1 MDLAGKR
8 VMVIGLSVSGLAAAR
23 LLASRGARLV
33 MTDLRPD
40 LLADFHSTAGGGASD
55 ATMPSGEMHLG
66 SEDPAWLDGVDLVV
80 TSPGV
85 PPASR
90 LLTEADRR
98 RIPVIGELEL
108 GSRFVEAPIIAVT
121 GTNGKS
127 TVTTLIGEIF
137 KAAGRRVFVG
147 GNLGTPLVEAAGGEF
162 DVIVAEVSSYQLERT
177 ERFKPH
183 VGVHLNLAEDHLDRY
198 KDLDEYGL
206 AKARLFRA
214 QDRYDWAILNRDDPR
229 VWFLRAKVSAQVMSF
244 GLGPAES
251 TPAIGYDGSD
261 LIFDIRSGHG
271 RISLKRLRLVGRH
284 NIANAMAAAAAALVS
299 GIDPR
304 VIEEAL
310 ADFAGLPHRMEFVAE
325 REGVTYIDDSKGT
338 NVASVVEALAAV
350 RAPVILIA
358 GGMDKGGDYAP
369 LREPLGEK
377 VRLLILIG
385 AARDTM
391 RAALEGATEI
401 ELVQTLDEAVRR
413 AAAAA
418 HRAETV
424 LLSPACSSFDQFR
437 NYAERGRI
445 FQELVR
451 AL

>member
-8 VMVIGLSVSGLAAAR
+8 VMVIGLGVSGLAAAR
-23 LLASRGARLV
+23 LLAARGARLT
-33 MTDLRPD
+33 MTDLRAD
-40 LLADFHSTAGGGASD
+40 LGADAGNGA
-55 ATMPSGEMHLG
+55 MPPGEIHLG
-66 SEDPAWLDGVDLVV
+66 SEDLAWLKGVDLVV

-85 PPASR
+85 PRTSC
-90 LLTEADRR
+90 LLVEADRR
-98 RIPVIGELEL
+98 RIEVIGELEL
-108 GSRFVEAPIIAVT
+108 GSRFVVAPIVAVT

-137 KAAGRRVFVG
+137 KAAGQRVFVG

-162 DVIVAEVSSYQLERT
+162 DVVVAEVSSYQLERI
-177 ERFKPH
+177 EHFKPH
-183 VGVHLNLAEDHLDRY
+183 VGIYLNLAEDHLDRY
-198 KDLDEYGL
+198 ADIEEYGR
-206 AKARLFRA
+206 AKARLFRN

-229 VWFLRAKVSAQVMSF
+229 VWSSLRAQLAAQWMSF
-244 GLGPAES
+244 GLGPAEF
-251 TPAIGYDGSD
+251 TPAIGYAGGD
-261 LIFDIRSGHG
+261 LIFDVRTRHG
-271 RISLKRLRLVGRH
+271 RISLKRLRLPGRH
-284 NIANAMAAAAAALVS
+284 NIANAMAAAAAALVM
-299 GIDPR
+299 GIEPR
-304 VIEEAL
+304 AIESAL

-325 REGVTYIDDSKGT
+325 RGGVTYIDDSKGT

-358 GGMDKGGDYAP
+358 GGMDKGGDYTP
-369 LREPLGEK
+369 LRERLREK
-377 VRLLILIG
+377 VGLLILIG
-385 AARDTM
+385 AARDKM

-413 AAAAA
+413 AANAA
-418 HRAETV
+418 RRDDTV

>member
-1 MDLAGKR
+1 
-8 VMVIGLSVSGLAAAR
+8 
-23 LLASRGARLV
+23 
-33 MTDLRPD
+33 
-40 LLADFHSTAGGGASD
+40 
-55 ATMPSGEMHLG
+55 G
-66 SEDPAWLDGVDLVV
+66 SEDPSWLDGVDLVV

-85 PPASR
+85 PSTSR

-98 RIPVIGELEL
+98 RIRVIGELEL
-108 GSRFVEAPIIAVT
+108 ASRFISAPIVAVT

-147 GNLGTPLVEAAGGEF
+147 GNLGTPLAEAVGGEF
-162 DVIVAEVSSYQLERT
+162 DAVVAEVSSYQLERS
-177 ERFKPH
+177 EHFKPH

-198 KDLDEYGL
+198 KDLDEYGR
-206 AKARLFRA
+206 AKARLFRT
-214 QDRYDWAILNRDDPR
+214 QDRFDWAILNRDDPR
-229 VWFLRAKVSAQVMSF
+229 VWFLRTKLSAQVMSF
-244 GLGPAES
+244 ALGPAEF
-251 TPAIGYDGSD
+251 TPAIGFDGGD
-261 LIFDIRSGHG
+261 LIFDTRTRHG
-271 RISLKRLRLVGRH
+271 RISLKRLRLLGRH
-284 NIANAMAAAAAALVS
+284 NLANVMAAAVAALVV
-299 GIDPR
+299 GIEPR
-304 VIEEAL
+304 AIEKAL

-325 REGVTYIDDSKGT
+325 RDGVAYIDDSKGT

-350 RAPVILIA
+350 RAPVVLIA
-358 GGMDKGGDYAP
+358 GGTDKGGDYAP

-401 ELVQTLDEAVRR
+401 ELVQTLNEAVHR

-418 HRAETV
+418 RRGDTV
-424 LLSPACSSFDQFR
+424 LLSPACSSFDQFK

>member
-8 VMVIGLSVSGLAAAR
+8 VIVIGLGVSGIAAAR
-23 LLASRGARLV
+23 LLAACGARLV

-40 LLADFHSTAGGGASD
+40 FRPDLHPEAGAGVGGA
-55 ATMPSGEMHLG
+55 AMPPGEILLG

-80 TSPGV
+80 ASPGV
-85 PPASR
+85 APTSS
-90 LLTEADRR
+90 LLVEADRR

-108 GSRFVEAPIIAVT
+108 GSRFVAAPIVAVT

-162 DVIVAEVSSYQLERT
+162 DAVVAEVSSYQLERT
-177 ERFKPH
+177 AHFKPH
-183 VGVHLNLAEDHLDRY
+183 VGVYLNLAEDHLDRY
-198 KDLDEYGL
+198 KDLDEYGS
-206 AKARLFRA
+206 AKARLFRM

-229 VWFLRAKVSAQVMSF
+229 VWFSRTKLSAQVMSF
-244 GLGPAES
+244 GLGPAEF
-251 TPAIGYDGSD
+251 TPAIGYDGGD
-261 LIFDIRSGHG
+261 LIFDIRSRHG
-271 RISLKRLRLVGRH
+271 RISLKRLRLKGRH
-284 NIANAMAAAAAALVS
+284 NLANAMAAAAAALVC
-299 GIDPR
+299 GIEPR
-304 VIEEAL
+304 AIEAAL

-325 REGVTYIDDSKGT
+325 RAGVTYIDDSKGT

-385 AARDTM
+385 AARDAM
-391 RAALEGATEI
+391 RAALDGATGI
-401 ELVQTLDEAVRR
+401 ELVQTLEEAVRR

-418 HRAETV
+418 RRGDTV